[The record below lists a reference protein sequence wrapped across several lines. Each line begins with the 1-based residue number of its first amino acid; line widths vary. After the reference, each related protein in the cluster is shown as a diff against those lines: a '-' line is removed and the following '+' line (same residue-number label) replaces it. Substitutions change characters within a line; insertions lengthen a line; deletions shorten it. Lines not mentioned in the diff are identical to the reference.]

1 MATINFYLDR
11 ARSDGRCPVFMVY
24 QSKGKKWKYY
34 TKEKLLPKY
43 WDRKKQRAKQIS
55 DAPEIN
61 DVLDFYESKAKR
73 IERQFRM
80 MDEPFTIDDIQKS
93 FLGNQG
99 KKIDMFEFF
108 EEQVE
113 QMKLTKS
120 HFTYKKYKSLL
131 NDLRGYEAYYNTKLG
146 FNDIDDEFLN
156 KLIAF
161 LSGRG
166 NAHNTVQKKIV
177 DIKTLFKKATKAGVN
192 KKLDYQDF
200 SLSKIKTEKVHL
212 TKEELINIYKLD
224 LAGNKRLDKVRDIF
238 CFCCFTGL
246 RYSDTQGLRFV
257 SIINRKN
264 TDGKDYKLLNF
275 NVYKTK
281 DILRIPLNKQ
291 AIEILDKYREQAVI
305 AIKAINGEVEK
316 ELMDRKILPAISNQ
330 KMNDY
335 IKEVGELAKIDNSV
349 SVTTFIGTERHDK
362 TYKKYELLSSHA
374 ARRTFTTLSLEM
386 NMPIKQVQ
394 EILGH
399 KSIRTTMGY
408 ASEKEEK
415 KNIEMQKAWDK
426 FNF

>member
-1 MATINFYLDR
+1 M
-11 ARSDGRCPVFMVY
+11 
-24 QSKGKKWKYY
+24 
-34 TKEKLLPKY
+34 
-43 WDRKKQRAKQIS
+43 
-55 DAPEIN
+55 
-61 DVLDFYESKAKR
+61 
-73 IERQFRM
+73 
-80 MDEPFTIDDIQKS
+80 
-93 FLGNQG
+93 
-99 KKIDMFEFF
+99 
-108 EEQVE
+108 
-113 QMKLTKS
+113 
-120 HFTYKKYKSLL
+120 
-131 NDLRGYEAYYNTKLG
+131 
-146 FNDIDDEFLN
+146 
-156 KLIAF
+156 
-161 LSGRG
+161 
-166 NAHNTVQKKIV
+166 
-177 DIKTLFKKATKAGVN
+177 
-192 KKLDYQDF
+192 
-200 SLSKIKTEKVHL
+200 
-212 TKEELINIYKLD
+212 D

-264 TDGKDYKLLNF
+264 ADGKDYKLLNF

-281 DILRIPLNKQ
+281 DILRVPLNKQ